1 MKRKNLWINLGSL
14 TLILALSV
22 CWIPCTEAQTGPKA
36 AQKFTWIFA
45 SVPGP
50 SALTWPFYPYPR
62 FQKLL
67 EQRSGGR
74 LVLQTKMGLFPP
86 TEVVHAVIAGRA
98 DMGLERIP
106 WISGTF
112 PNWDLAL
119 PFFWDHIYEFEAFVN
134 DSRMREI
141 DKKIYGE
148 KGLVNIGYSP
158 VEALDSI
165 WSKKE
170 IDQVAKFKGV
180 KIRTAG
186 LIPTLALQRMGA
198 STLTMPTT
206 EIMEALQRGTV
217 DAIQTS
223 RGWGLGFGLNDVC
236 GYVNIWRVQSVF
248 PGVLMVNKAK
258 FEALPPDLQK
268 ILLDTGREMQGQTF
282 FAAKVEEYEA
292 IIGVKASRVKEIQ
305 PEQAEINKA
314 RELCKPVIDGWLKL
328 AGPYGTQILSIA
340 AQYASGAKVMLQK

>member
-1 MKRKNLWINLGSL
+1 MKSTKLLLSLGYL
-14 TLILALSV
+14 TFILIILVSWVPNCQAQ
-22 CWIPCTEAQTGPKA
+22 IRQQEAKKYTL
-36 AQKFTWIFA
+36 IFA
-45 SVPGP
+45 SIPGP
-50 SALTWPFYPYPR
+50 SALTWPYYPYPR

-67 EQRSGGR
+67 EERSQGR
-74 LVLQTKMGLFPP
+74 LVIQTKMGLFPP

-112 PNWDLAL
+112 PEWDLSL

-134 DSRMREI
+134 DPRMKEI

-148 KGLVNIGYSP
+148 KGLVKIAYSP

-170 IDQVAKFKGV
+170 ISQVTKFKGV

-186 LIPTLALQRMGA
+186 LLPTLALKHMGA
-198 STLTMPTT
+198 SPLTIPTT

-223 RGWGLGFGLNDVC
+223 RGWGLSFGLNDVC
-236 GYVNIWRVQSVF
+236 GYVNIWRIQSVF
-248 PGVLMVNKAK
+248 PGALMVNKAK
-258 FEALPPDLQK
+258 FESLPPDLQK
-268 ILLDTGREMQGQTF
+268 IFLDTGMEMQGQTF

-314 RELCKPVIDGWLKL
+314 RELCKPVIDEWLKR
-328 AGPYGTQILSIA
+328 AGPYGNQILSIA
-340 AQYASGAKVMLQK
+340 AQYASGAKIMLKK

>member
-1 MKRKNLWINLGSL
+1 
-14 TLILALSV
+14 
-22 CWIPCTEAQTGPKA
+22 
-36 AQKFTWIFA
+36 
-45 SVPGP
+45 
-50 SALTWPFYPYPR
+50 
-62 FQKLL
+62 
-67 EQRSGGR
+67 
-74 LVLQTKMGLFPP
+74 MGLFPP

-112 PNWDLAL
+112 PSWDLAL
-119 PFFWDHIYEFEAFVN
+119 PFFWDNIYEFEAFIN
-134 DSRMREI
+134 DPRMVEI

-165 WSKKE
+165 WSKKA
-170 IDQVAKFKGV
+170 IARVDDFKGV

-198 STLTMPTT
+198 STLTIPNT

-223 RGWGLGFGLNDVC
+223 RGWGLGFGINDMC

-248 PGVLMVNKAK
+248 PGVLMVNKAR

-268 ILLDTGREMQGQTF
+268 ILLDTGREMQGQTI
-282 FAAKVEEYEA
+282 FAAKAEEYEA

-305 PEQAEINKA
+305 PEAREINKA
-314 RELCKPVIDGWLKL
+314 RELSKPVIEEWVKL
-328 AGPYGTQILSIA
+328 AGPYGNQILSIA
-340 AQYASGAKVMLQK
+340 AQYASGAKIMLKK